1 MKIGIYNRLLTN
13 ERTVE
18 FNQLKSGFKCMWLNG
33 YDGYKLYAEHLE
45 EETEDLSN
53 RPIINQM
60 LYDSEF
66 SVISAVYVIDLSAL
80 SLLSIKSIQILT
92 EFQKLNIPVY
102 YEGGCFLPTD
112 KNVQLCLNQIH
123 EKWRMIKE
131 QLDEFDFSDFDI
143 EIDQP

>member
-1 MKIGIYNRLLTN
+1 MKIGIYTRLLPN
-13 ERTVE
+13 ERTIE

-53 RPIINQM
+53 RPVINQM

-66 SVISAVYVIDLSAL
+66 SEISAVYVLDLTAF

-92 EFQKLNIPVY
+92 EFQKLGIPVY
-102 YEGGCFLPTD
+102 HEGGCFIPTD
-112 KNVQLCLNQIH
+112 KNVQLCLEQIH

-131 QLDEFDFSDFDI
+131 QLDQFDFSDFDI

>member
-1 MKIGIYNRLLTN
+1 MKIGIYTRLLTG

-18 FNQLKSGFKCMWLNG
+18 FNQLKSGLKCMWLNG

-53 RPIINQM
+53 RPVINQM

-66 SVISAVYVIDLSAL
+66 SEIIAVYVIDLSAF
-80 SLLSIKSIQILT
+80 SMLSIKSIQILT

-112 KNVQLCLNQIH
+112 KNIQLCLNQMN
-123 EKWRMIKE
+123 EKWRIIKE
-131 QLDEFDFSDFDI
+131 QLDQFDFTDFDI
-143 EIDQP
+143 EIDEP

>member
-1 MKIGIYNRLLTN
+1 MRIGIYSRLLKG
-13 ERTVE
+13 ESKVD
-18 FNQLKSGFKCMWLNG
+18 FNQLKTGFNCMWLNG
-33 YDGYKLYAEHLE
+33 YDGYKLYAEYLE
-45 EETEDLSN
+45 DETEDISN
-53 RPIINQM
+53 RPIINEM

-66 SVISAVYVIDLSAL
+66 SEISAVYVIDLSAF

-112 KNVQLCLNQIH
+112 NNVQLCLNQIH
-123 EKWRMIKE
+123 EKWRIIKE
-131 QLDEFDFSDFDI
+131 QLDQFNFSDFDI

>member
-1 MKIGIYNRLLTN
+1 MKIGIYTRLLTG

-18 FNQLKSGFKCMWLNG
+18 FNQLKSGLKCMWLNG
-33 YDGYKLYAEHLE
+33 YDGYKLYAEYLE
-45 EETEDLSN
+45 EESEDVSN
-53 RPIINQM
+53 RPVVNQM
-60 LYDSEF
+60 INDAEIGE
-66 SVISAVYVIDLSAL
+66 ISAIYVVDLSAF

-102 YEGGCFLPTD
+102 HEGGCFIPTD
-112 KNVQLCLNQIH
+112 KNVQLCLDQIR

-131 QLDEFDFSDFDI
+131 QLDQFDFSDFDI

>member
-1 MKIGIYNRLLTN
+1 MKIGIYTRLLTN

-53 RPIINQM
+53 RPVINQM

-66 SVISAVYVIDLSAL
+66 SEIIAVYVIDLSAF

-131 QLDEFDFSDFDI
+131 QLDQFDFSDFDI

>member
-18 FNQLKSGFKCMWLNG
+18 FNQLKTGFKCMWLNG

-53 RPIINQM
+53 RPVINQM

-102 YEGGCFLPTD
+102 YGGGCFLPTD
-112 KNVQLCLNQIH
+112 KNVQLCLDQIY

>member
-1 MKIGIYNRLLTN
+1 MKIGIYTRLLKGENSVHFYQIKT
-13 ERTVE
+13 
-18 FNQLKSGFKCMWLNG
+18 GFKCMWSNGFNG
-33 YDGYKLYAEHLE
+33 YKHYTECVDDEAEDI
-45 EETEDLSN
+45 TN
-53 RPIINQM
+53 RPVVNQM
-60 LYDSEF
+60 LYDAE
-66 SVISAVYVIDLSAL
+66 IGEIDAMYVIDISAF

-112 KNVQLCLNQIH
+112 KNVQLCLDQIH

-131 QLDEFDFSDFDI
+131 QLDQFDFSDFDI

>member
-1 MKIGIYNRLLTN
+1 
-13 ERTVE
+13 
-18 FNQLKSGFKCMWLNG
+18 MWLNG
-33 YDGYKLYAEHLE
+33 YEGYKLYAEHLE

-53 RPIINQM
+53 RPVINQM

-66 SVISAVYVIDLSAL
+66 SEIIAVYVIDLSAF

-112 KNVQLCLNQIH
+112 KNVQLCLDQIH

-131 QLDEFDFSDFDI
+131 QLDQFDFSDFDI